1 MRALIRVLIAFV
13 ILTALPGVAAEGYT
27 ISGTITYSNDVPA
40 DTMGVVIECA
50 EFEYDCHEFRGTS
63 SQTDRMGVYE
73 ISIEIDE
80 TYDGAELFLTI
91 GEESFS
97 HIIDIEESRSPP
109 SGTVTQDIQLEQDSP
124 PSSLFTGVA
133 CGGII
138 ILLAIFASLD
148 RRPIRDQ
155 GGGLLRAANID
166 VVTCPICE
174 GRLQR
179 HLLIRHLI
187 VDHEMDTDDARD
199 MAEIVQVEEE

>member
-27 ISGTITYSNDVPA
+27 ISGTVTYSNDVPA

-133 CGGII
+133 CGGIV
-138 ILLAIFASLD
+138 ILLAIFATLD

-155 GGGLLRAANID
+155 GDGLLRAANID

-187 VDHEMDTDDARD
+187 VDHDIEPSEASRMSETD
-199 MAEIVQVEEE
+199 EEE

>member
-1 MRALIRVLIAFV
+1 MRALTRVLIAFV

-27 ISGTITYSNDVPA
+27 ISGTVTYSNDVPA

-138 ILLAIFASLD
+138 ILLAIFATLD
-148 RRPIRDQ
+148 RRPIPAR
-155 GGGLLRAANID
+155 GEGLLWSANI
-166 VVTCPICE
+166 
-174 GRLQR
+174 
-179 HLLIRHLI
+179 
-187 VDHEMDTDDARD
+187 
-199 MAEIVQVEEE
+199 

>member
-27 ISGTITYSNDVPA
+27 ISGTVTYSNDVPA
-40 DTMGVVIECA
+40 DTMEVVIECA

-97 HIIDIEESRSPP
+97 HIIDIEDSRSPP
-109 SGTVTQDIQLEQDSP
+109 SGTVYQDIQLEQDSP

-133 CGGII
+133 CGGIV
-138 ILLAIFASLD
+138 ILLAIFATLD

-155 GGGLLRAANID
+155 GDGLLRAANID

-187 VDHEMDTDDARD
+187 VDHDIEPSEASRMSETDYS
-199 MAEIVQVEEE
+199 EQE

>member
-1 MRALIRVLIAFV
+1 MRALTRVLIASV
-13 ILTALPGVAAEGYT
+13 ILTALPSVAAEGYT
-27 ISGTITYSNDVPA
+27 ISGTVTYSNDVPA
-40 DTMGVVIECA
+40 DTMEVVIECA

-97 HIIDIEESRSPP
+97 HIIDIEDSRSPP
-109 SGTVTQDIQLEQDSP
+109 SGTVYQDIQLEQDSP

-133 CGGII
+133 CGGIV
-138 ILLAIFASLD
+138 ILLAIFATLD

-155 GGGLLRAANID
+155 GDGLLRAANID

-187 VDHEMDTDDARD
+187 VDHDIEPSEASRMSETD
-199 MAEIVQVEEE
+199 EEE

>member
-27 ISGTITYSNDVPA
+27 ISGTVTYSNDVPA

-97 HIIDIEESRSPP
+97 HIIDIEDSRSPP
-109 SGTVTQDIQLEQDSP
+109 SGTVYQDIQLEQDSP

-133 CGGII
+133 CGGIV
-138 ILLAIFASLD
+138 ILLAIFATLD

-155 GGGLLRAANID
+155 GDGLLRAANID

-187 VDHEMDTDDARD
+187 VDHDIEPSEASRMSETD
-199 MAEIVQVEEE
+199 EEE

>member
-27 ISGTITYSNDVPA
+27 ISGTVTYSNDVPA
-40 DTMGVVIECA
+40 DTMEVVIECA

-97 HIIDIEESRSPP
+97 HIIDIEDSRSPP
-109 SGTVTQDIQLEQDSP
+109 SGTVYQDIQLEQDSP

-138 ILLAIFASLD
+138 ILLAIFATLD

-155 GGGLLRAANID
+155 GDGLLRAANID

-187 VDHEMDTDDARD
+187 VDHDIEPSEASRMSETD
-199 MAEIVQVEEE
+199 EEE

>member
-1 MRALIRVLIAFV
+1 M
-13 ILTALPGVAAEGYT
+13 PGVAAEGYT
-27 ISGTITYSNDVPA
+27 ISGTVTYSNDVPA

-97 HIIDIEESRSPP
+97 HIIDIEDSRSPP
-109 SGTVTQDIQLEQDSP
+109 SGTVYQDIQLEQDSP

-155 GGGLLRAANID
+155 GDGLLRAANID

-187 VDHEMDTDDARD
+187 VDHDIEPSEASRMSETDHS
-199 MAEIVQVEEE
+199 EQE

>member
-27 ISGTITYSNDVPA
+27 ISGTVTYSNDVPA

-138 ILLAIFASLD
+138 ILLAIFATLD

-155 GGGLLRAANID
+155 GDGLLRAANID

-187 VDHEMDTDDARD
+187 VDHDIEPSEASRMSETD
-199 MAEIVQVEEE
+199 EEE

>member
-1 MRALIRVLIAFV
+1 MRALILVLIASV
-13 ILTALPGVAAEGYT
+13 ILTSLPGVAAERYT
-27 ISGTITYSNDVPA
+27 ISGTVTYSNDVPV

-91 GEESFS
+91 GDESFS
-97 HIIDIEESRSPP
+97 HIVDIEESRSPP

-138 ILLAIFASLD
+138 ILLAIFATLD

-155 GGGLLRAANID
+155 GDGLLRAANID

-187 VDHEMDTDDARD
+187 VDHDIEPSEASRMSETD
-199 MAEIVQVEEE
+199 EEE

>member
-27 ISGTITYSNDVPA
+27 ISGTVTYSNDVPA

-138 ILLAIFASLD
+138 ILLAIFATLD

-155 GGGLLRAANID
+155 GDGLLRAANID

-187 VDHEMDTDDARD
+187 VDHDIEPSEASRMSETDYS
-199 MAEIVQVEEE
+199 EQE

>member
-1 MRALIRVLIAFV
+1 MRALIPVLIASV

-27 ISGTITYSNDVPA
+27 ISGTVTYSNDVPA

-138 ILLAIFASLD
+138 ILLAIFATLD

-155 GGGLLRAANID
+155 GDGLLRAANID

-187 VDHEMDTDDARD
+187 VDHDIEPSEASRMSETD
-199 MAEIVQVEEE
+199 EEE

>member
-27 ISGTITYSNDVPA
+27 ISGTVTYSNDVPA

-138 ILLAIFASLD
+138 ILLAIFATLD

-155 GGGLLRAANID
+155 GDGLLRAANID

-187 VDHEMDTDDARD
+187 VDHDIEPSEASRMSETDHS
-199 MAEIVQVEEE
+199 EQE

>member
-27 ISGTITYSNDVPA
+27 ISGTVTYSNDVPA
-40 DTMGVVIECA
+40 DTMEVVIECA

-138 ILLAIFASLD
+138 ILLAIFATLD

-155 GGGLLRAANID
+155 GDGLLRAANID

-187 VDHEMDTDDARD
+187 VDHDIEPSEASRMSETD
-199 MAEIVQVEEE
+199 EEE

>member
-1 MRALIRVLIAFV
+1 MRALILVLIASV
-13 ILTALPGVAAEGYT
+13 ILTALPGVAAERYT
-27 ISGTITYSNDVPA
+27 ISGTVTYSNDVPV

-138 ILLAIFASLD
+138 ILLAIFATLD

-155 GGGLLRAANID
+155 GDGLLRAANID

-187 VDHEMDTDDARD
+187 VDHDIEPSEASRMSETD
-199 MAEIVQVEEE
+199 EEE

>member
-27 ISGTITYSNDVPA
+27 ISGKVTYSNDVPA
-40 DTMGVVIECA
+40 DTMEVVIECA

-97 HIIDIEESRSPP
+97 HIIDIEDSRSPP
-109 SGTVTQDIQLEQDSP
+109 SGTVYQDIQLEQDSP

-133 CGGII
+133 CGGIV
-138 ILLAIFASLD
+138 ILLAIFATLD

-155 GGGLLRAANID
+155 GDGLLRAANID

-179 HLLIRHLI
+179 HL
-187 VDHEMDTDDARD
+187 
-199 MAEIVQVEEE
+199 

>member
-1 MRALIRVLIAFV
+1 MRALTRVLIAFV
-13 ILTALPGVAAEGYT
+13 ILTALPGVAAEGYA
-27 ISGTITYSNDVPA
+27 ISGTVTYSNDVPA
-40 DTMGVVIECA
+40 DTIEVVIECA

-97 HIIDIEESRSPP
+97 HIIDIEDSRSPP
-109 SGTVTQDIQLEQDSP
+109 SGTVYQDIQLEQDSP

-155 GGGLLRAANID
+155 GDGLLRAANID

>member
-27 ISGTITYSNDVPA
+27 ISGTVTYSNDVPA
-40 DTMGVVIECA
+40 DTMEVVIECA

-97 HIIDIEESRSPP
+97 HIVDIEESRSPP
-109 SGTVTQDIQLEQDSP
+109 SGTVYQDIQLEQDSP

-138 ILLAIFASLD
+138 ILLAIFATLD

-155 GGGLLRAANID
+155 GDGLLRAANID

-187 VDHEMDTDDARD
+187 VDHDIEPSEASRMSETDYS
-199 MAEIVQVEEE
+199 EQE

>member
-1 MRALIRVLIAFV
+1 VRALIRVLIAFV

-27 ISGTITYSNDVPA
+27 ISGTVTYSNDVPA

-138 ILLAIFASLD
+138 ILLAIFATLD

-155 GGGLLRAANID
+155 GDGLLRAANID

-187 VDHEMDTDDARD
+187 VDHDIEPSEASRMSETD
-199 MAEIVQVEEE
+199 EEE

>member
-27 ISGTITYSNDVPA
+27 ISGTVTYSNDVPA

-97 HIIDIEESRSPP
+97 HIIDIEDSRSPP
-109 SGTVTQDIQLEQDSP
+109 SGTVYQDIQLEQDSP

-138 ILLAIFASLD
+138 ILLAIFATLD

-155 GGGLLRAANID
+155 GDGLLRAANID

-187 VDHEMDTDDARD
+187 VDHDIEPSEASRMSETDHS
-199 MAEIVQVEEE
+199 EQE

>member
-1 MRALIRVLIAFV
+1 M
-13 ILTALPGVAAEGYT
+13 PGVAAEGYT
-27 ISGTITYSNDVPA
+27 ISGTVTYSNDVPA
-40 DTMGVVIECA
+40 DTMEVVIECA

-97 HIIDIEESRSPP
+97 HIIDIEDSRSPP
-109 SGTVTQDIQLEQDSP
+109 SGTVYQDIQLEQDSP

-133 CGGII
+133 CGGIV
-138 ILLAIFASLD
+138 ILLAIFATLD

-155 GGGLLRAANID
+155 GDGLLRAANID

-187 VDHEMDTDDARD
+187 VDHDIEPSEASRMSETDYS
-199 MAEIVQVEEE
+199 EQE

>member
-27 ISGTITYSNDVPA
+27 ISGTVTYSNDVPA

-97 HIIDIEESRSPP
+97 HIIDIEDSRSPP
-109 SGTVTQDIQLEQDSP
+109 SGTVYQDIQLEQDSP

-138 ILLAIFASLD
+138 ILLAIFATLD

-155 GGGLLRAANID
+155 GDGLLRAANID

-187 VDHEMDTDDARD
+187 VDHDIEPSEASRMSETD
-199 MAEIVQVEEE
+199 EEE

>member
-27 ISGTITYSNDVPA
+27 ISGTVTYSNDVPA

-97 HIIDIEESRSPP
+97 HIIDIEESRSLP

-138 ILLAIFASLD
+138 ILLAIFATLD

-155 GGGLLRAANID
+155 GDGLLRAANID

-187 VDHEMDTDDARD
+187 VDHDIEPSEASRMSETD
-199 MAEIVQVEEE
+199 EEE

>member
-1 MRALIRVLIAFV
+1 MRALTRVLIAFV
-13 ILTALPGVAAEGYT
+13 ILTALPGVAAEGYA
-27 ISGTITYSNDVPA
+27 ISGTVTYSNDVPA
-40 DTMGVVIECA
+40 DTIEVVIECA

-97 HIIDIEESRSPP
+97 HIVDIEESRSPP
-109 SGTVTQDIQLEQDSP
+109 SGTVYQDIQLEQDSP

-155 GGGLLRAANID
+155 GDGLLRAANID

-187 VDHEMDTDDARD
+187 VDHDIEPSEASRMSETDHS
-199 MAEIVQVEEE
+199 EQE

>member
-1 MRALIRVLIAFV
+1 MRALILVLIVSV
-13 ILTALPGVAAEGYT
+13 ILTALPGVAAERYT
-27 ISGTITYSNDVPA
+27 ISGTVTYSNDVPV

-97 HIIDIEESRSPP
+97 HIVDIEESRSPP

-138 ILLAIFASLD
+138 ILLAIFATLD

-155 GGGLLRAANID
+155 GDGLLRAANID

-187 VDHEMDTDDARD
+187 VDHDIEPSEASRMSETD
-199 MAEIVQVEEE
+199 EEE

>member
-1 MRALIRVLIAFV
+1 VRALIWVLIAFV

-27 ISGTITYSNDVPA
+27 ISGTVTYSNDVPA
-40 DTMGVVIECA
+40 DTMEVVIECA

-80 TYDGAELFLTI
+80 TYDGAELFLII

-97 HIIDIEESRSPP
+97 HIIDIEDSRSPP
-109 SGTVTQDIQLEQDSP
+109 SGTVYQDIQLEQDSP

-133 CGGII
+133 CGGIV
-138 ILLAIFASLD
+138 ILLAIFATLD

-155 GGGLLRAANID
+155 GDGLLRAANID
-166 VVTCPICE
+166 IVTCPICE

-187 VDHEMDTDDARD
+187 VDHDIEPSEASRMSETD
-199 MAEIVQVEEE
+199 EEE

>member
-1 MRALIRVLIAFV
+1 MRALILVLIASV
-13 ILTALPGVAAEGYT
+13 ILTALPGVAAERYT
-27 ISGTITYSNDVPA
+27 ISGTVTYSNDVPV

-97 HIIDIEESRSPP
+97 HIVDIEESRSPP

-138 ILLAIFASLD
+138 ILLAIFATLD

-155 GGGLLRAANID
+155 GDGLLRAANID

-187 VDHEMDTDDARD
+187 VDHDIEPSEASRMSETD
-199 MAEIVQVEEE
+199 EEE

>member
-13 ILTALPGVAAEGYT
+13 ILTALPGVAAERYT
-27 ISGTITYSNDVPA
+27 ISGTVTYSNDVPV

-138 ILLAIFASLD
+138 ILLAIFATLD

-155 GGGLLRAANID
+155 GDGLLRAANID

-187 VDHEMDTDDARD
+187 VDHDIEPSEASRMSETD
-199 MAEIVQVEEE
+199 EEE

>member
-1 MRALIRVLIAFV
+1 MRALTRVLIASV
-13 ILTALPGVAAEGYT
+13 ILTALPSVAAEGYT
-27 ISGTITYSNDVPA
+27 ISGTVTYSNDVPA
-40 DTMGVVIECA
+40 DTMEVVIECA

-97 HIIDIEESRSPP
+97 HIIDIEDSRSPP
-109 SGTVTQDIQLEQDSP
+109 SGTVYQDIQLEQDSP

-138 ILLAIFASLD
+138 ILLAIFATLD

-155 GGGLLRAANID
+155 GDGLLRAANID

-187 VDHEMDTDDARD
+187 VDHDIEPSEASRMSETD
-199 MAEIVQVEEE
+199 EEE

>member
-27 ISGTITYSNDVPA
+27 ISGTVTYSNDVPA

-97 HIIDIEESRSPP
+97 HIIDIEDSRSPP
-109 SGTVTQDIQLEQDSP
+109 SGTVYQDIQLEQDSP

-138 ILLAIFASLD
+138 ILLAIFATLD

-155 GGGLLRAANID
+155 GDGLLRAANID

-187 VDHEMDTDDARD
+187 LDHDIEPSEASRMSETD
-199 MAEIVQVEEE
+199 EEE

>member
-1 MRALIRVLIAFV
+1 MRALILVLIVSV
-13 ILTALPGVAAEGYT
+13 ILTALPGVAAERYT
-27 ISGTITYSNDVPA
+27 ISGTVTYSNDVPV

-97 HIIDIEESRSPP
+97 HIVDIEESRSPP
-109 SGTVTQDIQLEQDSP
+109 SGTITQDIQLEQDSP

-138 ILLAIFASLD
+138 ILLAIFATLD

-155 GGGLLRAANID
+155 GDGLLRAANID

-187 VDHEMDTDDARD
+187 VDHDIEPSEASRMSETD
-199 MAEIVQVEEE
+199 EEE

>member
-1 MRALIRVLIAFV
+1 MRALTRVLIAFV

-27 ISGTITYSNDVPA
+27 ISGTVTYSNDVPA

-187 VDHEMDTDDARD
+187 VDHDIEPSEASRMSETD
-199 MAEIVQVEEE
+199 EEE

>member
-1 MRALIRVLIAFV
+1 MRALIRVLIASA
-13 ILTALPGVAAEGYT
+13 ILTALPTVAAEGYT
-27 ISGTITYSNDVPA
+27 ISGTVTYSNDVPV
-40 DTMGVVIECA
+40 DSMEVVIECA

-63 SQTDRMGVYE
+63 SQTNRMGVYE

-97 HIIDIEESRSPP
+97 HIVDIEESRRPP
-109 SGTVTQDIQLEQDSP
+109 SGTVSQDIQLEQDSP

-133 CGGII
+133 CGGVI
-138 ILLAIFASLD
+138 ILLAIFATLD

-155 GGGLLRAANID
+155 GDGLLRAANID

-174 GRLQR
+174 GRLQG

-199 MAEIVQVEEE
+199 MAEVGHSEEE

>member
-1 MRALIRVLIAFV
+1 MRALTRVLIAFV
-13 ILTALPGVAAEGYT
+13 ILTALPGVAAEGYA
-27 ISGTITYSNDVPA
+27 ISGTVTYSNDVPA
-40 DTMGVVIECA
+40 DTIEVVIECA

-97 HIIDIEESRSPP
+97 HIIDIEDSRSPP
-109 SGTVTQDIQLEQDSP
+109 SGTVYQDIQLEQDSP

-155 GGGLLRAANID
+155 GDGLLRAANID

-187 VDHEMDTDDARD
+187 VDHDIEPSEASRMSETDHS
-199 MAEIVQVEEE
+199 EQE

>member
-27 ISGTITYSNDVPA
+27 ISGTVTYSNDVPA
-40 DTMGVVIECA
+40 DTMEVVIECA

-97 HIIDIEESRSPP
+97 HIIDIEDSRSPP
-109 SGTVTQDIQLEQDSP
+109 SGTVYQDIQLEQDSP

-133 CGGII
+133 CGGIV
-138 ILLAIFASLD
+138 ILLAIFATLD

-155 GGGLLRAANID
+155 GDGLLRAANID

-187 VDHEMDTDDARD
+187 VDHDIEPSEASRMSETD
-199 MAEIVQVEEE
+199 EEE

>member
-1 MRALIRVLIAFV
+1 MRALIRVLIASV
-13 ILTALPGVAAEGYT
+13 ILTTLPVVTAEGYT
-27 ISGTITYSNDVPA
+27 ISGTVTYSNGVPV
-40 DTMGVVIECA
+40 DTMSVVIECT
-50 EFEYDCHEFRGTS
+50 EFEYDCHEFRGMS
-63 SQTDRMGVYE
+63 ALTDRMGVYE

-97 HIIDIEESRSPP
+97 HIIDIEDSRSPP
-109 SGTVTQDIQLEQDSP
+109 SGTVSQDIQLEQDSP

-138 ILLAIFASLD
+138 ILLAIFATLD
-148 RRPIRDQ
+148 RRPIPTR
-155 GGGLLRAANID
+155 GERLLGAANID
-166 VVTCPICE
+166 VVVCPVCE

-199 MAEIVQVEEE
+199 MAEIGLLEEE

>member
-27 ISGTITYSNDVPA
+27 ISGTVTYSNDVPA

-109 SGTVTQDIQLEQDSP
+109 SGTITQDIQLEQDSP

-138 ILLAIFASLD
+138 ILLAIFATLD

-155 GGGLLRAANID
+155 GDGLLRAANID

-187 VDHEMDTDDARD
+187 VDHDIEPSEASRMSETD
-199 MAEIVQVEEE
+199 EEE